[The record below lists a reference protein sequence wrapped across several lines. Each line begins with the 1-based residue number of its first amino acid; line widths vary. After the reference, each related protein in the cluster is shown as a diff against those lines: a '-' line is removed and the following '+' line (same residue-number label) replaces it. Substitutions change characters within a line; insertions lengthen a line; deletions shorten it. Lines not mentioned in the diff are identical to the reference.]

1 MAGVPSYSFLNDG
14 ETHRNFGV
22 TRAHGGKP
30 ALNMKLVY
38 RLFREPLLPCTAIA
52 AALVALAPASV
63 LAQTTAPASSSTA
76 VTGQTVEMEA
86 LDVDTVPL
94 EQQILPS
101 SRPFNSVFG
110 FDDDIYSVPRNVTI
124 VSRAQMDDINI
135 QDVTQFSKLTASSYT
150 DSDFGSPANPTIRGQ
165 PGDYFVN
172 GMRQH
177 VGDNGD
183 GMPVDFNSMESVNIV
198 PGPATAVQGASAY
211 VGGYVDV
218 VSKQPFFDGDH
229 GFVDYTFGSY
239 DTNRW
244 TLDDGGPISPKLA
257 YRFSYSG
264 SDSDGYAYNW
274 INQTTALYG
283 AIAYRPNDTYE
294 LFMSGNVYIADYR
307 ENFGINRPTQEL
319 ISNGLYQSG
328 TNINDGT
335 KATASDPQNALN
347 VGGGPDGNDVIAWG
361 PIVPIDY
368 RQTAQGILTHSHGQ
382 EYNWQAIQ
390 TVKVSPALQIVN
402 NSVFAYTKRDTYNS
416 DGYNEVDDPTW
427 FADNRTEFLFTPAKA
442 EINAGLE
449 ERFQSVTDYTNFYFE
464 PVNVWDLSSASPALR
479 NDINFQESIY
489 FPGTFG
495 NVQIPG
501 WPGRIAT
508 AGIINHDTNESELA
522 TVAPFVQ
529 ATWKLSD
536 QWSLVTGARID
547 LSHVGDKDPLTPD
560 TEASVGFGEPNAN
573 ISLVYK
579 IAPTV
584 STYATYNFSE
594 NYTGDLADGGGFG
607 LYIGRQRQSDPAP
620 ELLLRGERPRGVRRQ
635 VLDRWRQAVHD
646 LGRLLPDPA
655 EQAPGK
661 PGDRVPVLRLR
672 DVGQLPAEQ
681 VLLRHARILLDQ
693 RQPAGLVRSVPG
705 LRHEPDPRRPPN
717 PFADPAAYHLN
728 GRLRAPGQPLDLI
741 NALADYSFSNGFGI
755 EANAVITSPMNN
767 DYWGYLV
774 IPWQYEIDGS
784 IYYKMKKWEIRLSA
798 TNVTNQHNW
807 QANGGVYGLEGIT
820 AEPAFE
826 SYVTLSTSSENLPHL
841 PGPHAQRPHA
851 GPDPCLV
858 SGGGGRRRR
867 PPEGHRRPG
876 CLRGREPPAA
886 PDVPPVARR
895 RGARNH
901 DRERQRLAEG
911 ERGPHPPDARAHRPD
926 RAFRSTG
933 ARPTLIHTEAETR
946 RWEALYGKLPY
957 KGAWMDQWPSYN
969 TMTGPTITPPTSC
982 RRSRRASRR
991 PRRPP
996 GSPRNSWS
1004 RRSGATPGRCRSS
1017 G

>member
-1 MAGVPSYSFLNDG
+1 
-14 ETHRNFGV
+14 
-22 TRAHGGKP
+22 
-30 ALNMKLVY
+30 
-38 RLFREPLLPCTAIA
+38 
-52 AALVALAPASV
+52 
-63 LAQTTAPASSSTA
+63 
-76 VTGQTVEMEA
+76 
-86 LDVDTVPL
+86 
-94 EQQILPS
+94 
-101 SRPFNSVFG
+101 
-110 FDDDIYSVPRNVTI
+110 
-124 VSRAQMDDINI
+124 
-135 QDVTQFSKLTASSYT
+135 
-150 DSDFGSPANPTIRGQ
+150 
-165 PGDYFVN
+165 
-172 GMRQH
+172 
-177 VGDNGD
+177 
-183 GMPVDFNSMESVNIV
+183 
-198 PGPATAVQGASAY
+198 
-211 VGGYVDV
+211 
-218 VSKQPFFDGDH
+218 
-229 GFVDYTFGSY
+229 
-239 DTNRW
+239 
-244 TLDDGGPISPKLA
+244 
-257 YRFSYSG
+257 
-264 SDSDGYAYNW
+264 
-274 INQTTALYG
+274 
-283 AIAYRPNDTYE
+283 
-294 LFMSGNVYIADYR
+294 VYIADYR
-307 ENFGINRPTQEL
+307 ENFGINRPTQAL

-328 TNINDGT
+328 TNINNGT
-335 KATASDPQNALN
+335 KATAWDPQNALN

-361 PIVPIDY
+361 PVVPIDY

-607 LYIGRQRQSDPAP
+607 LYSDANGNPTLPRSFFSEESDLAEYGVKFSTDGGKLFTTSDVFYQTRQSKPQGSPAIEYEFYGFETSANYQP
-620 ELLLRGERPRGVRRQ
+620 NKYFY
-635 VLDRWRQAVHD
+635 AT
-646 LGRLLPDPA
+646 LGYSWIN
-655 EQAPGK
+655 GS
-661 PGDRVPVLRLR
+661 
-672 DVGQLPAEQ
+672 LPASSDPFQ
-681 VLLRHARILLDQ
+681 AYDTSQI
-693 RQPAGLVRSVPG
+693 PG
-705 LRHEPDPRRPPN
+705 GPPN

-767 DYWGYLV
+767 DYWGFLV

-798 TNVTNQHNW
+798 TNITNQHNW

-826 SYVTLSTSSENLPHL
+826 SYVMLKYI
-841 PGPHAQRPHA
+841 
-851 GPDPCLV
+851 
-858 SGGGGRRRR
+858 
-867 PPEGHRRPG
+867 
-876 CLRGREPPAA
+876 
-886 PDVPPVARR
+886 
-895 RGARNH
+895 
-901 DRERQRLAEG
+901 
-911 ERGPHPPDARAHRPD
+911 
-926 RAFRSTG
+926 F
-933 ARPTLIHTEAETR
+933 
-946 RWEALYGKLPY
+946 
-957 KGAWMDQWPSYN
+957 
-969 TMTGPTITPPTSC
+969 
-982 RRSRRASRR
+982 
-991 PRRPP
+991 
-996 GSPRNSWS
+996 
-1004 RRSGATPGRCRSS
+1004 
-1017 G
+1017 